1 MNLRWYEV
9 PEEMATV
16 MAERRRQGDSFSKI
30 GRDYKID
37 RRVVARIVQS
47 VEEKQ
52 SDRLLIRR
60 DMLSRLFKS
69 HLDDMEQ
76 AAAILLLLTAAPS
89 LTGRLLPS
97 YVEIEPGLVATLQ
110 SKFVPV
116 EPGLPVA
123 MNAADK
129 TWAEVKERVQEHIA
143 NRKAMATVEGLRQ
156 HITDLWLQVKKW
168 EEAANE
174 CHQGWNTLM
183 KQATVIGIQVD
194 SMEPS
199 VNVAF
204 ELMSTGNQYTEEA
217 ELMQPFKQRLDGPSD
232 VAERLLYS
240 PPTRRDLSILRSRLD
255 KLEGIYSELEAMLI
269 SPQLQKSLITGHC
282 QYCPV

>member
-1 MNLRWYEV
+1 MSLRWYEV

-16 MAERRRQGDSFSKI
+16 MAERRRQGNSFSKI

-37 RRVVARIVQS
+37 RRVVARVVQS

-97 YVEIEPGLVATLQ
+97 YIEIEPGLVATLR

-123 MNAADK
+123 MNVADK

-143 NRKAMATVEGLRQ
+143 NRRAMATVEGLRQ
-156 HITDLWLQVKKW
+156 HITGLWLQVKKW
-168 EEAANE
+168 EEVANE
-174 CHQGWNTLM
+174 CHQSWNELM
-183 KQATVIGIQVD
+183 KQATGVGIQVD
-194 SMEPS
+194 SVELS
-199 VNVAF
+199 VNAAF

-217 ELMQPFKQRLDGPSD
+217 ELLRPFKQRLDSPSD

-240 PPTRRDLSILRSRLD
+240 PATRHDLSILRSRLD
-255 KLEGIYSELEAMLI
+255 ELEDIYSELEAMLI